1 LPLLACAH
9 TAATVGIT
17 VASFAVIEGVGRD
30 GDAHPTWP
38 GQGQAFTGETAD
50 DGSWYAWRVSGANH
64 RELGRGTEVYP
75 DLLGV
80 LGAIEAFQRA
90 IDRVTLGFLIAPP
103 GGHWTWRMSL
113 DGRLVAMSSRAYYR
127 QRECAYA
134 ATAFTASVRVAPIPT
149 ISGRRHRAPQVN
161 ERRTPNDQAAYGLPS
176 QTESPGA
183 PLSVNLG
190 RTPS

>member
-1 LPLLACAH
+1 M
-9 TAATVGIT
+9 G
-17 VASFAVIEGVGRD
+17 SD
-30 GDAHPTWP
+30 DDARPTWP
-38 GQGQAFTGETAD
+38 GQGQSFTGNTAA

-64 RELGRGTEVYP
+64 RELGRGLEVYP
-75 DLLGV
+75 DLDGV
-80 LGAIEAFQRA
+80 LSAIEALQSG
-90 IDRVTLGFLIAPP
+90 IDRTVLSLIIAPA

-134 ATAFTASVRVAPIPT
+134 AAAFTTSVRVAPVPNV
-149 ISGRRHRAPQVN
+149 SGRRRRAAQMN
-161 ERRTPNDQAAYGLPS
+161 DRRTPNDQAAYGLPS
-176 QTESPGA
+176 QAESAAP